1 MAPKVWKVLTSDTT
15 IALIG
20 AVLIVLFVLA
30 ARG

>member
-1 MAPKVWKVLTSDTT
+1 MAPKVWKVLTSDTA

-20 AVLIVLFVLA
+20 AVVVALLVLA